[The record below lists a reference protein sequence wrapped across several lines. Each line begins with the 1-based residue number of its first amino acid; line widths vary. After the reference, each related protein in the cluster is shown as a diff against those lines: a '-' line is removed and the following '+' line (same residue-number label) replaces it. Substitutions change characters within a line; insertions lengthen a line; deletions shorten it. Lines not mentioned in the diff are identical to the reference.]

1 MGKKCT
7 VSAIDVGTSKI
18 AAIMA
23 DAADEASFQVLG
35 VGVAASKGLRKGVV
49 VNPDEARE
57 AVHEAVRKAEHAA
70 GVKMETAYVGITGRH
85 ISSINTKS
93 AVAVTRSD
101 RVVSPGDLKR
111 VLESARAVNTTVER
125 KLLHVIPRGYTLDGQ
140 DGVKNPIGMHGFRL
154 DVQAHVITAATSSVA
169 NLLKAIRGIG
179 VDVEDL
185 VLEPLASSEAVL
197 RGDEKE
203 AGVLMADIGA
213 GTTDVALFKEGSI
226 WHTAILPVGGYQIT
240 RDIAIGLG
248 VPFEIAEEIKKKY
261 GSLLEVPQD
270 KESGSSKIDGAS
282 IGLDNG
288 QEILTQDVNDIV
300 RARIDELMRMLQLE
314 MPHGDLEALI
324 PSGIV
329 LTGGTSNLPGIDA
342 LASDVFRMPVRIG
355 VPKDVYGLAD
365 ILYDP
370 AYATA
375 VGLLMWGARRYSEEE
390 GTPAEGVSATVG
402 KGLRR
407 FVNKAKHWV
416 NL

>member
-1 MGKKCT
+1 MPKKST

-57 AVHEAVRKAEHAA
+57 AVHEAIKKAEHAA
-70 GVKMETAYVGITGRH
+70 GIKMETAYVGITGRH
-85 ISSINTKS
+85 VNSLNTKS

-101 RVVSPGDLKR
+101 RVVSAGDLKR
-111 VLESARAVNTTVER
+111 VLESAREVNSNAER
-125 KLLHVIPRGYTLDGQ
+125 RLLHVIPRGYTLDGQ

-154 DVQAHVITAATSSVA
+154 DVEAHVVTAATSSVQ
-169 NLLKAIRGIG
+169 NLLKCVRGIG

-197 RGDEKE
+197 RADERE

-226 WHTAILPVGGYQIT
+226 WHTSVLPVGGYQIT

-261 GSLLEVPQD
+261 GTLLDVPQD
-270 KESGSSKIDGAS
+270 KEGSGEKIDGAS
-282 IGLDNG
+282 LGLDNG
-288 QEILTQDVNDIV
+288 QQILVQDVNDII
-300 RARIDELMRMLQLE
+300 RARIDELLRMLQLE
-314 MPHGDLEALI
+314 MPSANLEALI
-324 PSGIV
+324 PAGMV

-342 LASDVFRMPVRIG
+342 VATDVFRTPVRIG

-375 VGLLMWGARRYSEEE
+375 VGLLMWGARRYSEDE
-390 GTPAEGVSATVG
+390 GTPAESAAANMS